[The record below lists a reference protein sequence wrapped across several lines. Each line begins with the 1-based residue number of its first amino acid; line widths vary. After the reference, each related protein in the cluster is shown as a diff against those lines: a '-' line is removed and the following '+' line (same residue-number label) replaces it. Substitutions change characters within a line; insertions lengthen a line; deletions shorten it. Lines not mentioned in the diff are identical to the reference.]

1 MIKFYLS
8 LILRPL
14 PPTELIGD
22 VLESRFSLLRRLK
35 LFFSI
40 DIKKNAKIKILHLIK
55 HILINIMIIIYYP
68 IILLFYLLKIRF
80 LHINLWQV
88 GSIIHHLDFLVK
100 ENKLK
105 HNYKLVLFA
114 PKILSINNYIPYIY
128 KKEVKVFTNIFLY
141 LISLPL
147 IHSRLVSIDPWDSE
161 NVNANSKCHQIH
173 REYFKKYKTY
183 ICDLSEIDETIYKNF
198 INKHNIDKKII
209 SLHVRDDGFYGFK
222 SNRSCEIDTYKKTIS
237 NLLKKNFIVIRFV
250 NESSKK
256 LYFDNKNYL
265 ELTTRNEEEKILQY
279 LIIKNSFLCICTLGG
294 PMSFNFITD
303 TPFLITNLIPL
314 SISGATKYKDQYII
328 KKYYSNNEKRFLNL
342 KEIFEK
348 KLYLYPNLCHKLNI
362 QIIDN
367 TEEEIFL
374 ATNQIINEIFNNNF
388 FPNQYQQIFLK
399 DLKDRYSICFSDA
412 HVSKTFKL

>member
-22 VLESRFSLLRRLK
+22 ILENRFSLLRRLK

-40 DIKKNAKIKILHLIK
+40 DVKKNTKIKILHLIK
-55 HILINIMIIIYYP
+55 HILINIMIVIYYP

-80 LHINLWQV
+80 LHICLWQV
-88 GSIIHHLDFLVK
+88 GGIIHHLDFVVK

-105 HNYKLVLFA
+105 HNFKLILFA
-114 PKILSINNYIPYIY
+114 PKTLSINNYIPHIY
-128 KKEVKVFTNIFLY
+128 KKEVKVITNIFLY

-147 IHSRLVSIDPWDSE
+147 IHSRLISIDAWDSE
-161 NVNANSKCHQIH
+161 NVNANSNCHQIH

-183 ICDLSEIDETIYKNF
+183 ICDLNELDDRIYKDF
-198 INKHNIDKKII
+198 INKHNINKKII

-222 SNRSCEIDTYKKTIS
+222 SYRSCEIDTYKKTIS

-250 NESSKK
+250 NESSKE
-256 LYFDNKNYL
+256 LNFDNKNYL
-265 ELTTRNEEEKILQY
+265 ELTTRNEDEKILQY
-279 LIIKNSFLCICTLGG
+279 LIIKNSFLCISTLGG
-294 PMSFNFITD
+294 PMSFNFITN

-314 SISGATKYKDQYII
+314 SISGATKNKDQYIL

-342 KEIFEK
+342 KEVFEK
-348 KLYLYPNLCHKLNI
+348 KLYLYPNLCKKFNI
-362 QIIDN
+362 QIIDHK
-367 TEEEIFL
+367 
-374 ATNQIINEIFNNNF
+374 
-388 FPNQYQQIFLK
+388 Y
-399 DLKDRYSICFSDA
+399 YSII
-412 HVSKTFKL
+412 L

>member
-22 VLESRFSLLRRLK
+22 ILENRFSLLRRLK

-40 DIKKNAKIKILHLIK
+40 DVKKNTKIKILHLIK
-55 HILINIMIIIYYP
+55 HILINIMIVIYYP

-80 LHINLWQV
+80 LHICLWQV
-88 GSIIHHLDFLVK
+88 GGIIHHLDFVVK

-105 HNYKLVLFA
+105 HNFKLILFA
-114 PKILSINNYIPYIY
+114 PKTLSINNYIPHIY
-128 KKEVKVFTNIFLY
+128 KKEVKVITNIFVY

-147 IHSRLVSIDPWDSE
+147 IHSRLISIDAWDSE
-161 NVNANSKCHQIH
+161 NVNANSNCHQIH

-183 ICDLSEIDETIYKNF
+183 ICDLNELDDRIYKDF
-198 INKHNIDKKII
+198 INKHNINKKII

-222 SNRSCEIDTYKKTIS
+222 SYRSCEIDTYKKTIS

-250 NESSKK
+250 NESSKE
-256 LYFDNKNYL
+256 LNFDNKNYL
-265 ELTTRNEEEKILQY
+265 ELTTRNEDEKILQY
-279 LIIKNSFLCICTLGG
+279 LIIKNSFLCISTLGG
-294 PMSFNFITD
+294 PMSFNFITN

-314 SISGATKYKDQYII
+314 SISGATKNKDQYIL

-342 KEIFEK
+342 KEVFEK
-348 KLYLYPNLCHKLNI
+348 KLYLYPNLCKKFNI

-374 ATNQIINEIFNNNF
+374 ATNEIINEIFNNNF
-388 FPNQYQQIFLK
+388 LPNQYQLDFLK
-399 DLKDRYSICFSDA
+399 DLKDRHSICFSDA
-412 HVSKTFKL
+412 NVSKTFKL